1 MLAAG
6 SMGKKTQS
14 QSLGSLPFA
23 AQISEQNNHK
33 KESLLNLSAHKD
45 MDKLSLTHC
54 WSECKSIRTG

>member
-1 MLAAG
+1 MLVAG

-23 AQISEQNNHK
+23 AQISEQNNNNK

-45 MDKLSLTHC
+45 TDKLSLTDC
-54 WSECKSIRTG
+54 